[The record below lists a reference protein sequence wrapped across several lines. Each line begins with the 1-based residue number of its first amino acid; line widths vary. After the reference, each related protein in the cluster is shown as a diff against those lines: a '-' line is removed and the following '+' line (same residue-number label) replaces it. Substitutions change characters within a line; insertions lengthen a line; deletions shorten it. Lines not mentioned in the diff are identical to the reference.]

1 MSILAHYRYYFG
13 AKADF
18 LRFYL
23 APSLGFTSS
32 RSDAAIFNG
41 NTLTRMSSS
50 GKGSTWGAGLGV
62 LFKVADKVDVDAG
75 YRYMEFKES
84 NAKVKMNTLYAGIDV
99 RF

>member
-1 MSILAHYRYYFG
+1 
-13 AKADF
+13 
-18 LRFYL
+18 
-23 APSLGFTSS
+23 
-32 RSDAAIFNG
+32 
-41 NTLTRMSSS
+41 MSSS